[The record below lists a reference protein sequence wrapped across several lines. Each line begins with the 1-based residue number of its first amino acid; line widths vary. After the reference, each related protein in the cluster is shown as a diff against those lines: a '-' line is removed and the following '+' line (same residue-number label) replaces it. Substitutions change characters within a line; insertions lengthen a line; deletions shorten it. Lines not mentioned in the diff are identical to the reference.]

1 MIIKDARFL
10 TANTRIEKLPKDNLP
25 EYAFIGRSNVGK
37 SSLINMLVQRKGLAK
52 TSSVPGK
59 TISINHFIVNNE
71 WYLVD
76 LPGYGYAQRS
86 KKSREEWRV
95 MLAQYITRRRNL
107 LYTFVLVDLR
117 IEPQNS
123 DIGFMEWLGES
134 QVPFCIVFTKSDK
147 ISKQQI
153 ETNVE
158 AYKKRLLEDW
168 EELPP
173 IFVTSSETKL
183 GRDDLLDFIEQQNLE
198 LENYLKTKGL

>member
-10 TANTRIEKLPKDNLP
+10 TANNRIDKLPKDNLP

-37 SSLINMLVQRKGLAK
+37 SSLINLLVQRKGLAK

-59 TISINHFIVNNE
+59 TISINHFLVNHE

-86 KKSREEWRV
+86 KKAREEWRV

-107 LYTFVLVDLR
+107 LYTFVLVDSR

-134 QVPFCIVFTKSDK
+134 QVPFCIVFTKADK
-147 ISKQQI
+147 LSKLQLD
-153 ETNVE
+153 TNVE

-173 IFVTSSETKL
+173 IFVTSSESKL
-183 GRDDLLDFIEQQNLE
+183 GRDEVLDFIEQQNKE
-198 LENYLKTKGL
+198 LENYLKTNGL